1 MRKEIMKGRELKI
14 VAVILL
20 GFIFLGLFSLFL
32 LSGAKEEGSS
42 EEGPEVNIDS
52 IRKETRDSIEAIRVA
67 IKDSI
72 KKAKEEILI
81 DSLWNLESKIKYK
94 NYSLKVILKN
104 NQQTNIIL
112 RLPDD
117 YKMTVEDEK
126 IVVKSYHWIW
136 NNEYSEEAREVTDT
150 IIPNIIIV
158 NSIKRL

>member
-1 MRKEIMKGRELKI
+1 MRKEIMKGKELKI

-150 IIPNIIIV
+150 IIPNVIIV

>member
-32 LSGAKEEGSS
+32 LSGAKEERSS
-42 EEGPEVNIDS
+42 EEEPKVNIDS

-81 DSLWNLESKIKYK
+81 DSLWNLENKIKYR

-112 RLPDD
+112 HLPDD

-150 IIPNIIIV
+150 IIPNVIIV

>member
-1 MRKEIMKGRELKI
+1 MKGRELKI

-32 LSGAKEEGSS
+32 LSGAKEERSS
-42 EEGPEVNIDS
+42 EEEPEVNIDS

-81 DSLWNLESKIKYK
+81 DSLWNLENKIKYR

-117 YKMTVEDEK
+117 YKMTVENEK

-150 IIPNIIIV
+150 IIPNVIIV

>member
-32 LSGAKEEGSS
+32 LSGAKEKRSS
-42 EEGPEVNIDS
+42 EEEPKVNIDS

-81 DSLWNLESKIKYK
+81 DSLWNLENKIKYR

-112 RLPDD
+112 HLPDD
-117 YKMTVEDEK
+117 YRMTVEDEK

-150 IIPNIIIV
+150 IIPNVIIV

>member
-1 MRKEIMKGRELKI
+1 MKGRELKI

-32 LSGAKEEGSS
+32 LSGAKEERNS
-42 EEGPEVNIDS
+42 EEEPRVNIDS

-81 DSLWNLESKIKYK
+81 DSLWNLESKIKYR

-104 NQQTNIIL
+104 NQQTSIIL

-150 IIPNIIIV
+150 IIPNVIIV

>member
-1 MRKEIMKGRELKI
+1 MIKEIMKGRELKI

-32 LSGAKEEGSS
+32 LSGAKEEESR
-42 EEGPEVNIDS
+42 EEEPKVNIDS

-81 DSLWNLESKIKYK
+81 DSLWNLESKIKYR

-150 IIPNIIIV
+150 IIPNVIIV

>member
-32 LSGAKEEGSS
+32 LSEAKEEGSS
-42 EEGPEVNIDS
+42 EKEPEVNIDS

-150 IIPNIIIV
+150 IIPNVIIV

>member
-1 MRKEIMKGRELKI
+1 MKGRELKI

-32 LSGAKEEGSS
+32 LSGAKEEGGS

>member
-32 LSGAKEEGSS
+32 LSGAKEERSN
-42 EEGPEVNIDS
+42 EEKPRVNIDS

-81 DSLWNLESKIKYK
+81 DSLWNLENKIKYR

-112 RLPDD
+112 HLPDD
-117 YKMTVEDEK
+117 YKMTIEDEK

-150 IIPNIIIV
+150 IIPNVIIV

>member
-1 MRKEIMKGRELKI
+1 MRKEIMKGKELKI

-32 LSGAKEEGSS
+32 LSGAKEEGSK
-42 EEGPEVNIDS
+42 EEEPKVNIDS

-117 YKMTVEDEK
+117 YKMTIEDEK

-150 IIPNIIIV
+150 IIPNVIIV

>member
-42 EEGPEVNIDS
+42 EEEPEVNIDS

-72 KKAKEEILI
+72 KKAEEEILI
-81 DSLWNLESKIKYK
+81 DSLWNLESKIKYR

-112 RLPDD
+112 HLPDD
-117 YKMTVEDEK
+117 YKITVEDEK

-150 IIPNIIIV
+150 IIPNVIIV

>member
-1 MRKEIMKGRELKI
+1 MKGKELKI

-150 IIPNIIIV
+150 IIPNVIIV